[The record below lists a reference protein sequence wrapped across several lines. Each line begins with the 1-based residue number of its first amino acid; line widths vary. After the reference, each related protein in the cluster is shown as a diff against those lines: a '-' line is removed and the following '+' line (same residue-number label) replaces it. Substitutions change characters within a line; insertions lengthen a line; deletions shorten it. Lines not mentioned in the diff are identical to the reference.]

1 MGSMRVDVAI
11 VGGGIAG
18 ASAAYFL
25 ARHGSVALIE
35 REEHFS
41 YHSSGRTAAQ
51 FTVGI
56 GATTMRRMA
65 QASRAFFEAP
75 PESFSE
81 QPILSPRG
89 CLTVGRREQEATLR
103 RLEDNL
109 ASVGAR
115 ADRLGRDEALGLFP
129 ALRPEKL
136 DLGVYEPDAMDI
148 DVDVLLQGYLRGAK
162 AAGAVLA
169 TRSDI
174 QGIVREGNRWRLTWA
189 GGDILADAV
198 VNAAGGWADE
208 VAAMAGL
215 APLGIVAHRRTAFT
229 FALQKDFDTCS
240 WPHVGSIDYDWYVKP
255 EPGCLMGSL
264 ADAVPVA
271 PSDAY
276 PEDIDVA
283 QAIENIER
291 DTRLSI
297 GRPISQWAGLRS
309 FARDRN
315 PVAGMREDAP
325 GFFWLAGQGGC
336 GILTSPAMGQ
346 SIAALVTGAPL
357 PEAITQLGVASEDLS
372 PERESLRVIAT

>member
-1 MGSMRVDVAI
+1 MQVNVAI
-11 VGGGIAG
+11 IGGGIAG

-25 ARHGSVALIE
+25 AQHGSVALIE

-56 GATTMRRMA
+56 GARTMRQMA
-65 QASRAFFEAP
+65 QASRDFLENP
-75 PESFSE
+75 PQGFAD
-81 QPILSPRG
+81 QPILTPRG
-89 CLTVGRREQEATLR
+89 CLTVGRQGQEATLR
-103 RLEDNL
+103 RLEAHL

-115 ADRLGRDEALGLFP
+115 AQWLGKDEAIALFP
-129 ALRPEKL
+129 ALRPERL
-136 DLGVYEPDAMDI
+136 DCGVYEPDAMDI

-162 AAGAVLA
+162 AAGAALR

-174 QGIVREGNRWRLTWA
+174 RAITREGSRWRLVCA
-189 GGDILADAV
+189 DGDILADTI

-208 VAAMAGL
+208 IAGLAGL

-229 FALQKDFDTCS
+229 FGLQKDFDTRA
-240 WPHVGSIDYDWYVKP
+240 WPHVGTVDYDWYVKP

-283 QAIENIER
+283 QAIENIAR
-291 DTRLSI
+291 DTRLNVR
-297 GRPISQWAGLRS
+297 RPISQWAGLRS

-315 PVAGMREDAP
+315 PVAGMRQDTP
-325 GFFWLAGQGGC
+325 GFFWLVGQGGC

-346 SIAALVTGAPL
+346 SIAALVAGGPL
-357 PEAITQLGVASEDLS
+357 PDAVARQGVGPADLS
-372 PERESLRVIAT
+372 PDRESLRALAA

>member
-1 MGSMRVDVAI
+1 MKVDVAI

-25 ARHGSVALIE
+25 SRHGSVALIE

-65 QASRAFFEAP
+65 QASRGFLEDP
-75 PESFSE
+75 PEGFAE

-89 CLTVGRREQEATLR
+89 CLTVGRQEQEPTLM
-103 RLEDNL
+103 RLEDHL

-115 ADRLGRDEALGLFP
+115 VDRLARKEALTLFP
-129 ALRPEKL
+129 ALRPDKF

-148 DVDVLLQGYLRGAK
+148 DVDVLLQGYLRGARG
-162 AAGAVLA
+162 AGAVLA
-169 TRSDI
+169 TRA
-174 QGIVREGNRWRLTWA
+174 GIAAIRREGAHWRLTWP
-189 GGDILADAV
+189 GGDILAEVV
-198 VNAAGGWADE
+198 VNAAGAWADE
-208 VAAMAGL
+208 VAGLAGL

-229 FALQKDFDTCS
+229 FALQKNVDTRG
-240 WPHVGSIDYDWYVKP
+240 WPHVGTVDYNWYVKP

-264 ADAVPVA
+264 ADAVPVK

-291 DTRLSI
+291 DTSLHV
-297 GRPISQWAGLRS
+297 GRPVSQWAGLRS
-309 FARDRN
+309 FVRDRN
-315 PVAGMREDAP
+315 PVAGMRRDAP

-346 SIAALVTGAPL
+346 SVAALVSGTAL
-357 PEAITQLGVASEDLS
+357 PESIMQLGVGAGDLS
-372 PERESLRVIAT
+372 PERRSLEAKAA

>member
-1 MGSMRVDVAI
+1 MQVDVAI
-11 VGGGIAG
+11 IGGGMAG

-25 ARHGSVALIE
+25 AGHGSVALIE

-56 GATTMRRMA
+56 GVATMRRMA
-65 QASRAFFEAP
+65 QASRAFLETP
-75 PESFSE
+75 PEGFAE

-89 CLTVGRREQEATLR
+89 CLTVGRRDQEAALR
-103 RLEDNL
+103 RLEENL

-115 ADRLGRDEALGLFP
+115 ADHLDRDEALALFP

-148 DVDVLLQGYLRGAK
+148 DVDVLLQGYLRGAR
-162 AAGAVLA
+162 AAGAMLI
-169 TRSDI
+169 TRADI
-174 QGIVREGNRWRLTWA
+174 QSITREGDRWRVTWP
-189 GGDILADAV
+189 GGDLVADV
-198 VNAAGGWADE
+198 LVNAAGGWADE
-208 VAAMAGL
+208 VAGMAGL
-215 APLGIVAHRRTAFT
+215 AKLGVVPHRRTAFT
-229 FALQKDFDTCS
+229 FALQKDFDTRG
-240 WPHVGSIDYDWYVKP
+240 WPHVGTVDYDWYVKP

-264 ADAVPVA
+264 ADATPVA
-271 PSDAY
+271 ASDVY
-276 PEDIDVA
+276 PEDIDIA

-297 GRPISQWAGLRS
+297 GRPLSQWAGLRS
-309 FARDRN
+309 FVRDRN
-315 PVAGMREDAP
+315 PVAGMSQSAP

-346 SIAALVTGAPL
+346 AIAALVAGSPL
-357 PEAITQLGVASEDLS
+357 PEAVTRLGVVADDLS
-372 PERESLRVIAT
+372 PERESLKS